1 MSDLKQATSD
11 AALEIFERF
20 ARLALKADMG
30 ARECAN
36 LCERAFVRAAA
47 RREGTRS
54 TVSDIA
60 NRTGLSRNKVRAFQ
74 SAEPQVRHEDIRRQP
89 RTSRV
94 IWGWRNNPKFSSAP
108 GIPRILPLFGA
119 RSFAELVKLY
129 STEERPRPVLR
140 ELDYRKLIRRHE
152 GKRIELL
159 DDDARPGLDL
169 DGIRELGTAAGDLID
184 MLSYELEH
192 PEGGAGRYFRYIV
205 NPRMKPDAALVQ
217 GRDHAR
223 QIRSMANAMAGF
235 IVDPEVTVKPGRNS
249 QSAVR
254 MGVLLCVSQQPVM
267 VSAAGSAQ
275 GSTPLRS
282 NELTKTRAPPE
293 RRSRRERTNQQD
305 EKDLQANVISKEIK
319 ARTLERHAASHRQ
332 ELLSGHRPSVA
343 KEPRH
348 HPGE

>member
-1 MSDLKQATSD
+1 MSHLKQATSH
-11 AALEIFERF
+11 AALEILERL
-20 ARLALKADMG
+20 ARLALKADIG
-30 ARECAN
+30 ARECAD
-36 LCERAFVRAAA
+36 LCERAFVRAA
-47 RREGTRS
+47 RRAESSS

-74 SAEPQVRHEDIRRQP
+74 STEADVTLEAIRWQP

-94 IWGWRNNPKFSSAP
+94 VWGWRNNPRFCSSP

-159 DDDARPGLDL
+159 SDDSGPGLDV
-169 DGIRELGTAAGDLID
+169 DGIRELGTAVGDLLEI
-184 MLSYELEH
+184 LTYELEH
-192 PEGGAGRYFRYIV
+192 PEGGPGRYFRYIV
-205 NPRMKPDAALVQ
+205 NPRMSPDAALVQ

-235 IVDPEVTVKPGRNS
+235 IVDPEVTVKPGRKS

-254 MGVLLCVSQQPVM
+254 MSVMLCVSQQPTT
-267 VSAAGSAQ
+267 VSVAGSAP
-275 GSTPLRS
+275 SSAPS
-282 NELTKTRAPPE
+282 PSSEEIKMRASPPPKN
-293 RRSRRERTNQQD
+293 RRERRNQHD
-305 EKDLQANVISKEIK
+305 EKDLPQNSTWEETRTRTPAHRRAEIRA
-319 ARTLERHAASHRQ
+319 AR
-332 ELLSGHRPSVA
+332 LSRHRPPSAQESRV
-343 KEPRH
+343 
-348 HPGE
+348 HPCE